1 MKCEHIVGAVVHANA
16 VSPKLALD
24 DDSTPVYNNNT
35 VQTLRRLLQVVTR
48 GTLHLFVFYFDS
60 YTELRHKLTF
70 YTRVKM
76 LLCAAAEYN
85 NLQMMSDCL
94 VR

>member
-35 VQTLRRLLQVVTR
+35 VQSLRRLLQVVTR
-48 GTLHLFVFYFDS
+48 GTLHLFVFY
-60 YTELRHKLTF
+60 
-70 YTRVKM
+70 
-76 LLCAAAEYN
+76 
-85 NLQMMSDCL
+85 
-94 VR
+94 